1 MMTKINSLFKWG
13 ARGVLFSLTLIS
25 CSLEE
30 TPRDQI
36 PEEEAYATPEA
47 LYQNTVA
54 TLYNY
59 IGGCEDGQGLQGTCR
74 GIYDLQTF
82 GSDEA
87 ILPTRSADWY
97 DGGIWQDL
105 YRHSWSAGHPLLNNS
120 WLYLYKVIT
129 LCNRSIEQLEAH
141 QKMLDQQE
149 LASYIAEVQALRAI
163 CYWYLLDLFGCVPI
177 LTTTQASMNDV
188 KQSERIEVFNFVERE
203 LRQACAFI
211 PDGRSA
217 HSGDFYG
224 RVTLPVAFF
233 VMAKLMLNAEVYT
246 GTPRWEDCIS
256 YCDRIESLGYRL
268 EDNYTSNFA
277 VHNETSMENIW
288 IIPMNRELY
297 RNQQQNIIRSLHY
310 RHAAIYGYGGEN
322 GSCAPPHIM
331 KIFGYGTDEQDARLD
346 MNYWTDVVE
355 DPHYGI
361 ATDRTGAPLVY
372 YPMEVKMDISG
383 SPYVETAG
391 ARMKKYEIDKN
402 AVQNGKLM
410 ENDIVLFRFSDVL
423 LMRAE
428 AKFRCGQDGQADF
441 NAVRKRVKMG
451 TRPITLENLL
461 DERLMELCWEGWRR
475 QDLIRFNQYE
485 SLFQDASFN
494 EKIDES
500 DGHTTLFPIP
510 SAVIALN
517 HNLKQNQGY

>member
-1 MMTKINSLFKWG
+1 MKQILYIIFCTMLV
-13 ARGVLFSLTLIS
+13 A

-30 TPRDQI
+30 NPRDQI
-36 PEEEAYATPEA
+36 REEKAYATPEA

-82 GSDEA
+82 ASDEA

-97 DGGIWQDL
+97 DGGIWQEL

-141 QKMLDQQE
+141 KSMLDVEE
-149 LASYIAEVQALRAI
+149 LASYTAEVQALRAI
-163 CYWYLLDLFGCVPI
+163 CYWYLLDLFGRVPI
-177 LTTTQASMNDV
+177 LTSTQVSKNDV
-188 KQSERIEVFNFVERE
+188 KQSERIEVFDFVEKE
-203 LRQACAFI
+203 LLEACVNL
-211 PDGRSA
+211 PEGRSA
-217 HSGDFYG
+217 HTGDFYG
-224 RVTLPVAFF
+224 RVTLSVACF
-233 VMAKLMLNAEVYT
+233 VLAKLMLNAEVYT
-246 GTPRWEDCIS
+246 GTPRWEDCIA
-256 YCDRIESLGYRL
+256 YCDRIENMGYRL
-268 EDNYTSNFA
+268 EDDYSTNFA
-277 VHNETSMENIW
+277 VHNEISMENIW
-288 IIPMNRELY
+288 TIPMNRELY

-322 GSCAPPHIM
+322 GTCAPPHIM
-331 KIFGYGTDEQDARLD
+331 KIFGYGTDEKDERLD
-346 MNYWTDVVE
+346 LNYWTGVVN
-355 DPHYGI
+355 DPDYGL
-361 ATDRTGAPLVY
+361 AYDRTGEPLVY
-372 YPMEVKMDISG
+372 YPMAVDMDISG
-383 SPYVETAG
+383 SLYVETAG

-402 AVQNGKLM
+402 AINGGKLV
-410 ENDIVLFRFSDVL
+410 ENDIVLFRYADVL

-441 NAVRKRVKMG
+441 NAVRERVKMD

-485 SLFQDASFN
+485 SLFQGDSFYPKVN
-494 EKIDES
+494 ES
-500 DGHTTLFPIP
+500 DGHTCLFPIP
-510 SAVIALN
+510 AAEIALN
-517 HNLKQNQGY
+517 QNLKQNEGY